1 MNAKENRSIKGV
13 SFSHD
18 NDYEAELYAFATD
31 PARGKFSHYV
41 KRLIDR
47 DRASLA
53 QPALNTTPAPVVA
66 DAITAQPATRVGKTI
81 AKSFL

>member
-1 MNAKENRSIKGV
+1 MNAKENRSIKAI

-18 NDYEAELYAFATD
+18 DDFENELYAFATD

-53 QPALNTTPAPVVA
+53 QPAVNTTPAPIVV
-66 DAITAQPATRVGKTI
+66 DAVTAQPAAKVGKTI